1 MFKFVNRSR
10 SVKGVTAH
18 GREGPVRDDQ
28 HLVSS
33 FQSPRHRA
41 DFSQNEERPSAPI
54 PSPAPSWDAGRS
66 HLQLPSPRPS
76 LYPRSPTMPD
86 RPSTSSG
93 PGPAPSF
100 TSGSSIKDFDRRK
113 SKTTDDL
120 HVLTQTSSRGTYKSY
135 HIPIRGK
142 PPSPKESIRD
152 PSPTRTIPVRTQTPD
167 SVDSNKGIITI
178 GMAIGSPTHPPAPSY
193 PDWPPSATVE
203 PATSPPAMET
213 DPAAAAI
220 PQRSK
225 SQRWKIFGRSKSKR
239 QKPDTTPTLPDQPQ
253 SSGLDR
259 SNTERKAPK
268 HTPII
273 VRSMTEPAVEGQ
285 ASSNNPAIDA
295 RSRYAEIPVP
305 KLDKATSPFLDVE
318 IPDIKMERYSVMF
331 GNLLQNN
338 PSSSSALLARRQATL
353 DKLRTINDR
362 IIQEEE
368 SKGRTLGR
376 RATSPNHHARSPS
389 LSLFPPPPSGNSL
402 ARSNTDAPTPSSPR
416 FRASTM
422 PSGLPAHPKEN
433 VISHKQSSNTRPQ
446 QPPRSTSLSQTAQHV
461 PRRPTE
467 KRQDPAQ
474 LEAPAHGFYFGPNS
488 SSLILDSPTE
498 EESGF
503 HIKEQLRPAI
513 QEPAWEM
520 ITPTPLSI
528 KKASTPAQD
537 SRSPSPRTTH
547 TKTPSN
553 DSIDDT
559 ALNAA
564 VEISIARQISISHSQ
579 RKMLRTG
586 TGIGAGRRPRPAARE
601 PREGSLPTV
610 EGSER
615 LVATKMATPTL
626 ITPPPIPF
634 GGSPLAQHRKSERIV
649 VEGV

>member
-1 MFKFVNRSR
+1 
-10 SVKGVTAH
+10 
-18 GREGPVRDDQ
+18 
-28 HLVSS
+28 
-33 FQSPRHRA
+33 
-41 DFSQNEERPSAPI
+41 
-54 PSPAPSWDAGRS
+54 
-66 HLQLPSPRPS
+66 
-76 LYPRSPTMPD
+76 MPPE

-100 TSGSSIKDFDRRK
+100 TSGSSIKDFEKRK

-142 PPSPKESIRD
+142 PPSPKESIRE

-178 GMAIGSPTHPPAPSY
+178 GMAIGSPTHPPAASY
-193 PDWPPSATVE
+193 PDWPPSSAVGVATSSPAMEPE
-203 PATSPPAMET
+203 PATAV
-213 DPAAAAI
+213 
-220 PQRSK
+220 PQRQK
-225 SQRWKIFGRSKSKR
+225 SGRWKIFGRSKSKR
-239 QKPDTTPTLPDQPQ
+239 QKPETTPTLPNSSQA
-253 SSGLDR
+253 SGLDR

-273 VRSMTEPAVEGQ
+273 VRSMTEPAVEGA
-285 ASSNNPAIDA
+285 ASSSRNPQTDP
-295 RSRYAEIPVP
+295 RGKYADIPVP
-305 KLDKATSPFLDVE
+305 KLDKCDSPFLDVE
-318 IPDIKMERYSVMF
+318 IPDIKLERYSVMF
-331 GNLLQNN
+331 GNLLQNDG
-338 PSSSSALLARRQATL
+338 SSSSALLARRQATL

-362 IIQEEE
+362 IVQEEE
-368 SKGRTLGR
+368 SKGRTIGR

-402 ARSNTDAPTPSSPR
+402 APSGVDAPTPSSPR

-433 VISHKQSSNTRPQ
+433 VKNYKQSSAARPQ
-446 QPPRSTSLSQTAQHV
+446 QPPRSTSLSQAAQQT
-461 PRRPTE
+461 PKRPAE
-467 KRQDPAQ
+467 QRPEPAQ

-503 HIKEQLRPAI
+503 HIKEQLRPDI
-513 QEPAWEM
+513 HEPAWEM

-528 KKASTPAQD
+528 KKTPKSTTD

-586 TGIGAGRRPRPAARE
+586 TGIGAGRRPRPSPRE
-601 PREGSLPTV
+601 PREGGV
-610 EGSER
+610 QAMEGGER
-615 LVATKMATPTL
+615 LAATKTATPTL
-626 ITPPPIPF
+626 ITPPPVPF
-634 GGSPLAQHRKSERIV
+634 GGPQLAQHRKSERII

>member
-1 MFKFVNRSR
+1 M
-10 SVKGVTAH
+10 
-18 GREGPVRDDQ
+18 
-28 HLVSS
+28 
-33 FQSPRHRA
+33 
-41 DFSQNEERPSAPI
+41 
-54 PSPAPSWDAGRS
+54 
-66 HLQLPSPRPS
+66 
-76 LYPRSPTMPD
+76 
-86 RPSTSSG
+86 
-93 PGPAPSF
+93 
-100 TSGSSIKDFDRRK
+100 
-113 SKTTDDL
+113 
-120 HVLTQTSSRGTYKSY
+120 
-135 HIPIRGK
+135 
-142 PPSPKESIRD
+142 ES
-152 PSPTRTIPVRTQTPD
+152 
-167 SVDSNKGIITI
+167 
-178 GMAIGSPTHPPAPSY
+178 
-193 PDWPPSATVE
+193 
-203 PATSPPAMET
+203 

-285 ASSNNPAIDA
+285 ASSNNPTVDA

-338 PSSSSALLARRQATL
+338 TSSSSALLARRQATL

-402 ARSNTDAPTPSSPR
+402 ARSNTDAPTP
-416 FRASTM
+416 
-422 PSGLPAHPKEN
+422 
-433 VISHKQSSNTRPQ
+433 KQ
-446 QPPRSTSLSQTAQHV
+446 
-461 PRRPTE
+461 
-467 KRQDPAQ
+467 RQNPAQ

-615 LVATKMATPTL
+615 LAATKMATPTL

>member
-1 MFKFVNRSR
+1 
-10 SVKGVTAH
+10 
-18 GREGPVRDDQ
+18 
-28 HLVSS
+28 
-33 FQSPRHRA
+33 
-41 DFSQNEERPSAPI
+41 
-54 PSPAPSWDAGRS
+54 
-66 HLQLPSPRPS
+66 
-76 LYPRSPTMPD
+76 MPD

-120 HVLTQTSSRGTYKSY
+120 HVLTQTASRSTYKSY

-142 PPSPKESIRD
+142 PPSPKESIRE
-152 PSPTRTIPVRTQTPD
+152 PSLTRTIPVRTQTPD

-178 GMAIGSPTHPPAPSY
+178 GMAIGSPTHPPATSY
-193 PDWPPSATVE
+193 PDWPPSATVGLATSSPVMEPE
-203 PATSPPAMET
+203 PAVAV
-213 DPAAAAI
+213 

-239 QKPDTTPTLPDQPQ
+239 QKPDPTPTLPDQSQ
-253 SSGLDR
+253 ASGLDR

-273 VRSMTEPAVEGQ
+273 VRSMTEPSVEGQ
-285 ASSNNPAIDA
+285 ASSRNGTADE
-295 RSRYAEIPVP
+295 RGQYADIPVP
-305 KLDKATSPFLDVE
+305 KLDNCASPFLDVE

-331 GNLLQNN
+331 GNLLQSDA
-338 PSSSSALLARRQATL
+338 SSSSALLARRQATL
-353 DKLRTINDR
+353 DRLRTINDR
-362 IIQEEE
+362 IVQEEE

-402 ARSNTDAPTPSSPR
+402 ARSKTDAPTPTSPR
-416 FRASTM
+416 FRSKTM
-422 PSGLPAHPKEN
+422 PSGLPAHPKET
-433 VISHKQSSNTRPQ
+433 VKSHKQNSIARPQ
-446 QPPRSTSLSQTAQHV
+446 QPPRSTSLNQTAQHI
-461 PRRPTE
+461 PRKPTE
-467 KRQDPAQ
+467 QRQDPTQ
-474 LEAPAHGFYFGPNS
+474 LETPAHGFYFGPNS
-488 SSLILDSPTE
+488 SSLILDSPIE
-498 EESGF
+498 DDSGF
-503 HIKEQLRPAI
+503 HIKEQLRPEI

-520 ITPTPLSI
+520 ITPTPLNVV
-528 KKASTPAQD
+528 KGPKPATD
-537 SRSPSPRTTH
+537 PRSPSPRTTH

-586 TGIGAGRRPRPAARE
+586 TGIGAGRRPRPSPRE
-601 PREGSLPTV
+601 PREGSVPNM

-615 LVATKMATPTL
+615 LAATKTATPTL
-626 ITPPPIPF
+626 ITPPPIPY
-634 GGSPLAQHRKSERIV
+634 GGSPLAQHRKSERII